1 MCCHCVTAVG
11 PLICTWE
18 QQWLICLFTPLR
30 AEGRVGLSKTLAKHP
45 GESRELYGKQPAV
58 HFLSS
63 FDLKLL
69 GQQIWRWVWWRG
81 QGQVSAES
89 AAQAPWD
96 NSSTQKDC
104 DPFWRDSK
112 HLMATWSAQS
122 PGQRQTVCTARGLH
136 GWARFL
142 LGSPPQLRSSLPSSA
157 TAPRWLWASH
167 SLPPFPQRWNGE
179 EDTALCWDLLASG
192 VQEAGFEN
200 TVFISKTTPLMLP
213 LSLQL
218 TLVLFYYWVG
228 IYTNKNYIAVFRNQ
242 ICMSVALKNQTVI
255 LRLICQQYF
264 SVFLYSQPSYDRI
277 VLAKKEIHL
286 NKSVVCGN
294 FGTFCTGFLK
304 AKGYVTNISQFHSTE
319 VWN

>member
-1 MCCHCVTAVG
+1 
-11 PLICTWE
+11 
-18 QQWLICLFTPLR
+18 
-30 AEGRVGLSKTLAKHP
+30 
-45 GESRELYGKQPAV
+45 
-58 HFLSS
+58 
-63 FDLKLL
+63 
-69 GQQIWRWVWWRG
+69 
-81 QGQVSAES
+81 
-89 AAQAPWD
+89 
-96 NSSTQKDC
+96 
-104 DPFWRDSK
+104 
-112 HLMATWSAQS
+112 
-122 PGQRQTVCTARGLH
+122 
-136 GWARFL
+136 
-142 LGSPPQLRSSLPSSA
+142 
-157 TAPRWLWASH
+157 
-167 SLPPFPQRWNGE
+167 
-179 EDTALCWDLLASG
+179 
-192 VQEAGFEN
+192 
-200 TVFISKTTPLMLP
+200 MLP

-319 VWN
+319 V